1 MKAIIREIIPY
12 LIIISIVILIRT
24 YLITPV
30 RVQGSSMVP
39 TLSDGEILLLKKY
52 DTSYKRFD
60 IVVLNRDS
68 SKLIKR
74 IIGLPGEHIA
84 YKDSHLYVNDV
95 EIEEDFLPKDIRFS
109 DFDTILLGDSIIP
122 DGKYLVIGDNR
133 NNSTDSRIFG
143 FVEKKEI
150 LGTTSFRLFPF
161 KKFGGV
167 S

>member
-1 MKAIIREIIPY
+1 MKAFMKEVIPY
-12 LIIISIVILIRT
+12 LIIIAIVIFIRT
-24 YLITPV
+24 YVATPV

-39 TLSDGEILLLKKY
+39 TLKDGEILLLKKY

-74 IIGLPGEHIA
+74 IIGLPGAHIE
-84 YKDSHLYVNDV
+84 YKDSHLYVNDI
-95 EIEEDFLPKDIRFS
+95 EIEEKFLPKDISFS
-109 DFDTILLGDSIIP
+109 DFDTILLGDSTIP
-122 DGKYLVIGDNR
+122 EGKYLVMGDNR

-161 KKFGGV
+161 KRFGGI

>member
-1 MKAIIREIIPY
+1 MKEVIPY
-12 LIIISIVILIRT
+12 LIIIAIVIFIRT
-24 YLITPV
+24 YVATPV

-39 TLSDGEILLLKKY
+39 TLKDGEILLLKKY
-52 DTSYKRFD
+52 DTYKRFD

-74 IIGLPGEHIA
+74 IIGLPGEHIE
-84 YKDSHLYVNDV
+84 YKDSHLYVNDI
-95 EIEEDFLPKDIRFS
+95 EIEEKFLPKDISFS
-109 DFDTILLGDSIIP
+109 DFDTILLGDSTIP
-122 DGKYLVIGDNR
+122 EGKYLVMGDNR

-161 KKFGGV
+161 KRFGGI

>member
-1 MKAIIREIIPY
+1 MKEVIPY
-12 LIIISIVILIRT
+12 LIIIAIVIFIRT
-24 YLITPV
+24 YVATPV

-39 TLSDGEILLLKKY
+39 TLKDGEILLLKKY

-74 IIGLPGEHIA
+74 IIGLPGEHIE
-84 YKDSHLYVNDV
+84 YKDSHLYVNDT
-95 EIEEDFLPKDIRFS
+95 EIEEKFLPKDISFS
-109 DFDTILLGDSIIP
+109 DFDTILLGDSTIP
-122 DGKYLVIGDNR
+122 EGKYLVMGDNR

-161 KKFGGV
+161 KRFGGI

>member
-1 MKAIIREIIPY
+1 MKAFMKEVIPY
-12 LIIISIVILIRT
+12 LIIIAIVIFIRT
-24 YLITPV
+24 YVATPV

-39 TLSDGEILLLKKY
+39 TLKDGEILLLKKY

-74 IIGLPGEHIA
+74 IIGLPGEHIE
-84 YKDSHLYVNDV
+84 YKDSHLYVNDI
-95 EIEEDFLPKDIRFS
+95 EIEEKFLPKDISFS
-109 DFDTILLGDSIIP
+109 DFDTILLGDSTIP
-122 DGKYLVIGDNR
+122 EGKYLVMGDNR
-133 NNSTDSRIFG
+133 NNSRDSRIFG

-161 KKFGGV
+161 KRFGGI

>member
-1 MKAIIREIIPY
+1 MKSFVKDITPY
-12 LIIISIVILIRT
+12 CIIILVVVLIRAF
-24 YLITPV
+24 LVTPV

-39 TLSDGEILLLKKY
+39 TLEGGEILLLKKY

-60 IVVLNRDS
+60 IVVLNKDS

-74 IIGLPGEHIA
+74 IIGLPGEHVA
-84 YKDSHLYVNDV
+84 YKDSHLYVNDE
-95 EIEEDFLPKDIRFS
+95 EINEDFLPSDISFS
-109 DFDTILLGDSIIP
+109 DFDTLLLGNYTIP
-122 DGKYLVIGDNR
+122 EGEYLVIGDNR

-143 FVEKKEI
+143 FVKKKEI

-161 KKFGGV
+161 KKFGGI

>member
-1 MKAIIREIIPY
+1 MKEVIPY
-12 LIIISIVILIRT
+12 LIIIAIVIFIRT
-24 YLITPV
+24 YVATPV

-39 TLSDGEILLLKKY
+39 TLKDGEILLLKKY

-74 IIGLPGEHIA
+74 IIGLPGEHIE
-84 YKDSHLYVNDV
+84 YKDSHLYVNDI
-95 EIEEDFLPKDIRFS
+95 EIEEKFLPKDISFS
-109 DFDTILLGDSIIP
+109 DFDTILLGDSTIP
-122 DGKYLVIGDNR
+122 EGKYLVMGDNR

-161 KKFGGV
+161 KRFGGI

>member
-1 MKAIIREIIPY
+1 MKAFMKEVIPY
-12 LIIISIVILIRT
+12 LIIIAIVIFIRT
-24 YLITPV
+24 YVATPV

-39 TLSDGEILLLKKY
+39 TLKDGEILLLKKY

-74 IIGLPGEHIA
+74 IIGLPGEHIE
-84 YKDSHLYVNDV
+84 YKDSHLYVNDI
-95 EIEEDFLPKDIRFS
+95 EIEEKFLPKDISFS
-109 DFDTILLGDSIIP
+109 DFDTILLGDSTIP
-122 DGKYLVIGDNR
+122 EGKYLVMGDNR

-161 KKFGGV
+161 KRFGGI

>member
-1 MKAIIREIIPY
+1 MKAFMKEVIPY
-12 LIIISIVILIRT
+12 LIIIAIVIFIRT
-24 YLITPV
+24 YVATPV

-39 TLSDGEILLLKKY
+39 TLKDGEILLLKKY

-74 IIGLPGEHIA
+74 IIGLPGEHIE

-95 EIEEDFLPKDIRFS
+95 EIEEKFLPKDISFS
-109 DFDTILLGDSIIP
+109 DFDTILLGDSKIP
-122 DGKYLVIGDNR
+122 EGKYLVIGDNR

-143 FVEKKEI
+143 FVEKNEI

-161 KKFGGV
+161 KRFGGI